1 MSIEFD
7 SSKNQIIK
15 IMSES
20 KLCLIFVLTEEILIL
35 PSKIPTL
42 YLHHQQ
48 LHQDVFNDLLVMK
61 TEKTGQILLSWELT
75 VDLK

>member
-1 MSIEFD
+1 
-7 SSKNQIIK
+7 
-15 IMSES
+15 MSES
-20 KLCLIFVLTEEILIL
+20 NLCLIFLLTEEILIL
-35 PSKIPTL
+35 PSKIPIL

-48 LHQDVFNDLLVMK
+48 PHPDVCNDLLVMK